1 MDFACHDIYM
11 ASPAVAPK
19 PIDPVNV
26 QIRNVPDAVHR
37 RLKAKAALEGMS
49 LSEYL
54 LAELVRI
61 ADRKSNKEV
70 WRELQRDEPAHLP
83 DDYVASLIR
92 QMRGPV

>member
-1 MDFACHDIYM
+1 M
-11 ASPAVAPK
+11 ASPAIAVP
-19 PIDPVNV
+19 PPSPVNV
-26 QIRNVPDAVHR
+26 QIRSVPDAVHR

-61 ADRKSNKEV
+61 SERKSNKEV
-70 WRELQRDEPAHLP
+70 WRELQRDEPASLP
-83 DDYVASLIR
+83 DEYVANLIR

>member
-1 MDFACHDIYM
+1 MYDWGM
-11 ASPAVAPK
+11 ASPAFAPK
-19 PIDPVNV
+19 PADPVNIQV
-26 QIRNVPDAVHR
+26 RNVPDAVHR

-70 WRELQRDEPAHLP
+70 WRELQRDEPANLP